1 MEVIIINNQNDIKI
15 NEDRISL
22 MSRFVFEQFEKD
34 ENSELNIA
42 FIGRDEIRQINKKY
56 RQADQ
61 PTDVLSFSYI
71 EDKEIFGFMGDE
83 KEFKKEYGFFT
94 VGEILLCPAVAMDK
108 LKEYGD
114 DWTIN
119 RLLMF
124 LIIHG
129 ILHIYGYTHDTE
141 EDRSLMEK
149 RQLELLAAVEKEFK
163 PL

>member
-15 NEDRISL
+15 NEDEISL
-22 MSRFVFEQFEKD
+22 ISRFVFEQFEKD

-42 FIGRDEIRQINKKY
+42 FIGRDEIREINKKY
-56 RQADQ
+56 RQSDRA
-61 PTDVLSFSYI
+61 TDVLSFSYL
-71 EDKEIFGFMGDE
+71 EDKEIFGFIGDE

-94 VGEILLCPAVAMDK
+94 VGEILLCPAVARDK

-114 DWTIN
+114 EWTIN
-119 RLLMF
+119 RLLIF

-129 ILHIYGYTHDTE
+129 ILHIYGFNHDTE
-141 EDRSLMEK
+141 KDRSDMEK
-149 RQLELLAAVEKEFK
+149 RQLELLAAAEKEFK